1 MIELLAILSPT
12 EWTLI
17 ALPLTMPDNNDV
29 WWKHLMQV
37 YQKVNHILILSVI
50 ILSSWK
56 QIVNVT
62 VVVTS

>member
-17 ALPLTMPDNNDV
+17 ALPLTMPGNNDV
-29 WWKHLMQV
+29 WRKYLMQV

-50 ILSSWK
+50 ILSPG
-56 QIVNVT
+56 
-62 VVVTS
+62 